1 MDTEET
7 KVINKTEKTE
17 SGKNSDK
24 GNANNWAM
32 GVAGYAAGVASMA
45 AKEVFAANKG
55 SNGNDMETPSAVES
69 PIEDENVETSDNTVN
84 NNMPEI
90 DPSLSPSQED
100 VILATDEGVRV
111 AQVDDNVSFSQAF
124 ADARAQVG
132 PGGVFE
138 WRGKVYGTYYKEEWD
153 NMSRAERAEYQSKI
167 DYKDV
172 MHHDSQDSAVH
183 QASTTHSELSD
194 NGDIRIIGVETVDGP
209 NGQQMTVA
217 GIEVNGDQAL
227 LVDLDDNGTM
237 DILVHDD
244 NGDGIIQESEIYDVS
259 NAGVDVAD
267 LEQSYAQ
274 QNNLHY
280 ASNDGL
286 PDYMNDADVTPMV

>member
-1 MDTEET
+1 MNTEET
-7 KVINKTEKTE
+7 KVIDQTVKTKSEKKAD
-17 SGKNSDK
+17 KN
-24 GNANNWAM
+24 GTNNWAA
-32 GVAGYAAGVASMA
+32 GIGGYAAGVASMS
-45 AKEVFAANKG
+45 AKEVFAAKKEAEE
-55 SNGNDMETPSAVES
+55 SETISTIDETETHTDNV
-69 PIEDENVETSDNTVN
+69 IEANSG
-84 NNMPEI
+84 I
-90 DPSLSPSQED
+90 DPALSPSEED

-153 NMSRAERAEYQSKI
+153 NMSRAERAEYQSKV

-172 MHHDSQDSAVH
+172 MHHDSQDSSVH
-183 QASTTHSELSD
+183 HATTHQPEISG
-194 NGDIRIIGVETVDGP
+194 NGEIRILGVETAEGA
-209 NGQQMTVA
+209 NGQPITIA
-217 GIEVNGDQAL
+217 GIEIDGDQAL

-244 NGDGIIQESEIYDVS
+244 NGDGFIQQSEIYDVS

-267 LEQSYAQ
+267 LQQSYAQ
-274 QNNLHY
+274 QNNLYY
-280 ASNDGL
+280 AENDGL
-286 PDYMNDADVTPMV
+286 PDYMNDADVTPIA